1 MWIVNLI
8 ILFYW
13 FKIVFDCSWFFLLVR
28 NILNIILKFICKLIL
43 SYIWD
48 VMDILNY
55 ILNIVDENI
64 KLKSFDVISLY
75 IDILYSF
82 DIEVIFF

>member
-1 MWIVNLI
+1 
-8 ILFYW
+8 
-13 FKIVFDCSWFFLLVR
+13 
-28 NILNIILKFICKLIL
+28 
-43 SYIWD
+43 
-48 VMDILNY
+48 MDILNY

-82 DIEVIFF
+82 DIEVIFFLIDKYEDVL

>member
-1 MWIVNLI
+1 
-8 ILFYW
+8 
-13 FKIVFDCSWFFLLVR
+13 
-28 NILNIILKFICKLIL
+28 
-43 SYIWD
+43 
-48 VMDILNY
+48 MDILNY

-64 KLKSFDVISLY
+64 KLKSFDIISLY

>member
-1 MWIVNLI
+1 
-8 ILFYW
+8 
-13 FKIVFDCSWFFLLVR
+13 
-28 NILNIILKFICKLIL
+28 
-43 SYIWD
+43 
-48 VMDILNY
+48 MDILNY

-82 DIEVIFF
+82 DIEVIFFQIDKYEDVL